1 MKLIIATGNEN
12 KIKEIKAKINGL
24 NIDLLSLKDI
34 NFKEELPETQNTI
47 EGNSEQKANYLF
59 NKTNLNCFADDT
71 GLLIEELNNE
81 PGVYSARYAGKN
93 ANAENN
99 MNLVL
104 KKLENSKNRKAKFV
118 TVITLI
124 LNNQKHQFK
133 GEVRGIITSKKSG
146 KKGFGYDPIFKPEGY
161 NYTFSE
167 MTLDE
172 KNKISHRAIAVE
184 KLITFLK
191 NL

>member
-1 MKLIIATGNEN
+1 MLQEI
-12 KIKEIKAKINGL
+12 KIKLEEIKAKINGL
-24 NIDLLSLKDI
+24 KIELLSLKDI
-34 NFKEELPETQNTI
+34 DFNEELPETQNTL

-59 NKTNLNCFADDT
+59 DKTKFNCFADDT
-71 GLLIEELNNE
+71 GLLIEALNNE
-81 PGVYSARYAGKN
+81 PGVYSARYAGEDAD
-93 ANAENN
+93 ANNN

-104 KKLENSKNRKAKFV
+104 KNLENSTNRKAKFV

-133 GEVRGIITSKKSG
+133 GEVKGVITEEKSG

-167 MTLDE
+167 MTLEE
-172 KNKISHRAIAVE
+172 KNKISHRAIAIE

-191 NL
+191 NY